1 MNIFETLFAV
11 IKGRQQNPVEKS
23 YTCYLF
29 EQGTDKICKKV
40 GEEAAETI
48 IAAKNANKEDI
59 KNEIC
64 DLIFHTFVLAVNE
77 GIDISDIEAELETRS
92 AKIGNL
98 KDMKNTDKNS

>member
-1 MNIFETLFAV
+1 MNIFENLFAV
-11 IKGRQQNPVEKS
+11 IKGRQKDPVEKS

-48 IAAKNANKEDI
+48 IAAKNGNKEEL

-64 DLIFHTFVLAVNE
+64 DLIFHAFVLAANE
-77 GIDISDIEAELETRS
+77 GVDLCDIEAELELRS
-92 AKIGNL
+92 GKIGNL
-98 KDMKNTDKNS
+98 KEMKAANKNS

>member
-1 MNIFETLFAV
+1 MNTFETLFAT
-11 IKGRQQNPVEKS
+11 ITGRKQCPVEKS

-48 IAAKNANKEDI
+48 IAAKNKSKDDL

-64 DLIFHTFVLAVNE
+64 DLIFHTFVLAANE
-77 GIDISDIEAELETRS
+77 GVDISDIEAELEARS

-98 KDMKNTDKNS
+98 KDMKNTDKNT

>member
-1 MNIFETLFAV
+1 MNIFEKLFAV
-11 IKGRQQNPVEKS
+11 IKGRQENPVEKS

-48 IAAKNANKEDI
+48 IAAKNGNKDEL

-64 DLIFHTFVLAVNE
+64 DLIFHTFVLAANE
-77 GIDISDIEAELETRS
+77 GVDIADIEVELEARS

-98 KDMKNTDKNS
+98 KDMKTTNKNT